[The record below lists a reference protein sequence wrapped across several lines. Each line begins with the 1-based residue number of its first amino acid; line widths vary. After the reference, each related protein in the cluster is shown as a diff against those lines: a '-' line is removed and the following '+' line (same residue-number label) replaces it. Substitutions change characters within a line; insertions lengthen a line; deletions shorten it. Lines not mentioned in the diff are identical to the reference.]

1 MPESKT
7 APVKGMILA
16 AGRGTRV
23 RPLTRHIPKPMIPI
37 LGRPV
42 MEYLV
47 EHLARHSVAKIM
59 VNVAWHNGQIETYFG
74 DGTRW
79 GVELGYSFEGTRDNG
94 DIVPKPMG
102 SAGAMRKIQDF
113 GGFFDTTT
121 LVVCGDALFDL
132 DISAAVAEHRE
143 RKALATVVTTDVPKN
158 QVQNYGIVLT
168 HADGRVSSFQ
178 EKPSAEEARSTCAST
193 GIYIF
198 EPQIVD
204 LIPAG
209 VAFDIGGELF
219 PLLVKKGLPFYSQN
233 RKFSWIDIGRVSDY
247 WTVLQ
252 RVLRGEVADMPMPGE
267 QVRPDVWVGLNAAID
282 WPKVNI
288 RGPVYIGSGARIE
301 AGVSILGP
309 AWIGH
314 GCHVRANVSLTR
326 SVLFE
331 YTRVGAGMTV
341 EDSIMSPQYCVHR
354 NGDAVFVGD
363 DETALRWG
371 DARL

>member
-1 MPESKT
+1 MPT
-7 APVKGMILA
+7 HPAPVKGMILA

-42 MEYLV
+42 MEYLI
-47 EHLARHSVAKIM
+47 EHLARHSVNDIM
-59 VNVAWHNGQIETYFG
+59 VNVAWHHSQIETYFG
-74 DGTRW
+74 DGNRW
-79 GVELGYSFEGTRDNG
+79 GVELGYSYEGARDNG

-132 DISAAVAEHRE
+132 DITAAVAEHRE
-143 RKALATVVTTDVPKN
+143 RNALATVITTDVPLSE
-158 QVQNYGIVLT
+158 VQNYGIVLT
-168 HADGRVSSFQ
+168 HDDGRVSSFQ
-178 EKPSAEEARSTCAST
+178 EKPSAEQARSTRAST

-209 VAFDIGGELF
+209 IPFDIGGELF
-219 PLLVKKGLPFYSQN
+219 PLLVKKGLPFYAQN
-233 RKFSWIDIGRVSDY
+233 RSFSWIDIGRVSDY

-252 RVLRGEVADMPMPGE
+252 RVLRGEVADMKMPGK
-267 QVRPDVWVGLNAAID
+267 QVRPDVWVGLNTSID
-282 WPKVNI
+282 WQKVNI
-288 RGPVYIGSGARIE
+288 RGPVYIGSGSRIE
-301 AGVSILGP
+301 AGASIIGP
-309 AWIGH
+309 SWIGH
-314 GCHVRANVSLTR
+314 GSHIRANASITR
-326 SVLFE
+326 SVIFE
-331 YTRVGAGMTV
+331 YTRVGAGMTI
-341 EDSIMSPQYCVHR
+341 EDSILSPQYCVHR
-354 NGDAVFVGD
+354 QGEAVFVGD